1 MNTLLIKLSNIVTR
15 FHIGLSIRAVYF
27 YTIDKS
33 KKEKGKTQ
41 NNPQDIVHE
50 ENRKSLLTGL
60 LS

>member
-1 MNTLLIKLSNIVTR
+1 MLTGLY
-15 FHIGLSIRAVYF
+15 IGLSIRAVYF
-27 YTIDKS
+27 HTIDKS